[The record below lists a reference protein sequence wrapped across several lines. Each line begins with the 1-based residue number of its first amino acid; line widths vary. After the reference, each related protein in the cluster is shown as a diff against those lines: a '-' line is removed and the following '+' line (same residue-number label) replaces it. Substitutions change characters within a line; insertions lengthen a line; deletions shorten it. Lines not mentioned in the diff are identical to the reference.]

1 MRGQLRRGVLAALCA
16 GVFASQTARAQDLSA
31 PRADSVPPALSR
43 AVVDVTVAAGGND
56 AGPLVETIRELL
68 GRLGIN
74 VNAQLVAHS
83 GSPAEAA
90 SDFPLARVRIDLE
103 SPREAKVLVY
113 GRTGEVAL
121 RQSFARDASP
131 AVVREEVADAVR
143 SAVEAQLLRDPQRA
157 AAATAASAAPAPAE
171 APIVSTPPPPP
182 APPAAPPTPSPA
194 PEPPAA
200 EPPQSEAPP
209 TPPPAWLR
217 GLALDVTA
225 LAGAGPYAGNAVL
238 IPRIGGGVTV
248 ASRRWLRPSL
258 TVTGEYM
265 AQFNVSSPSPQIV
278 TAQVSNVSVRAIP
291 AIQIFHASWIAVDV
305 GVGGGGDVLT
315 VERRSAPTGSILGQ
329 STTSSVE
336 PILCGVVAGH
346 LGLTPG
352 VALTL
357 AVGSDVDVAYSQL
370 HYLVGNRITNV
381 PSDVLSPWRVR
392 PFLLAGFAFTAL
404 GERRFSKAVIQ

>member
-157 AAATAASAAPAPAE
+157 AAAPAASAASAPPE

-182 APPAAPPTPSPA
+182 VPPPP
-194 PEPPAA
+194 PPAA
-200 EPPQSEAPP
+200 EPPPPEPPRNEAP
-209 TPPPAWLR
+209 TPPPAWMR

-225 LAGAGPYAGNAVL
+225 LAGAGPFAGGSGPV
-238 IPRIGGGVTV
+238 PRIGGGVIV

-258 TVTGEYM
+258 SVTGEYM
-265 AQFNVSSPSPQIV
+265 APFDTSLSPQLV
-278 TAQVSNVSVRAIP
+278 TAHVSNVAVRAIP
-291 AIQIFHASWIAVDV
+291 AIQVFHASWIAVDV
-305 GVGGGGDVLT
+305 GVGGGVDVLT
-315 VERRSAPTGSILGQ
+315 VGQRGVTLPARSLAAPAPN
-329 STTSSVE
+329 VD
-336 PILCGVVAGH
+336 PILCGVLAGH

-357 AVGSDVDVAYSQL
+357 VVGSDMDVVAYLPNYVVQNSKAP
-370 HYLVGNRITNV
+370 YEVMT
-381 PSDVLSPWRVR
+381 PWRVR

-404 GERRFSKAVIQ
+404 GGRRFSRAVIQ